1 MVDGSIQPTMFGAPE
16 GAVVKVELS
25 EDALGL
31 GRAVEGVAREIRKGP
46 EGLLDRADRFYQ
58 LKQILLPVHSAKR
71 DAKAVTIRAEALR
84 EAAEILG
91 AASPEGVAA
100 ARMMIAD
107 YARRYQNIEATIA
120 RAMPMIADE
129 AESDEI
135 DDDWLGFAFDY
146 IGGVSDEL
154 VQELWARLL
163 AQESNH
169 PGRVSKRA
177 VSKLALMDGR
187 STYQLR
193 KVLTS
198 AISLYVQTPEPG
210 ESSSGMP
217 LYKIGCFVFPLMIEM
232 MEWSGP
238 RPNDDLLRG
247 LDHGHDGPSTLW
259 RNKTRWL
266 IDEGFLRIVSHDQMR
281 EGYLNSSYW
290 ETCRWTRGK
299 CPLGVRVGLGPIYG
313 CEVRDFVEMVRKYS
327 NDGATAQIVQ
337 LTGLAEAL
345 LDPRIT
351 SMEPIS
357 GADDSL
363 ESIRYARKLDQFL
376 VEELRLEPAPPHH
389 CIAENPGFLGRGG
402 SEDKYDLEFYYHEY

>member
-1 MVDGSIQPTMFGAPE
+1 MVDGSVQPTMFGGVE
-16 GAVVKVELS
+16 GAAVKVELS

-84 EAAEILG
+84 DAAEILG
-91 AASPEGVAA
+91 AASPESVAA

-107 YARRYQNIEATIA
+107 YARRYQNIEATIS

-129 AESDEI
+129 AHSDGI

-163 AQESNH
+163 AQEANR
-169 PGRVSKRA
+169 PGQVSKRA
-177 VSKLALMDGR
+177 VSKLALMDRR

-193 KVLTS
+193 KVLTG

-210 ESSSGMP
+210 KSTNGMP
-217 LYKIGCFVFPLMIEM
+217 LYKIGRFAFPLMIEM
-232 MEWSGP
+232 TEWSGP
-238 RPNDDLLRG
+238 KPNDDLLRG
-247 LDHGHDGPSTLW
+247 LGHGHDGPSSLW

-266 IDEGFLRIVSHDQMR
+266 IDEGLLRAVSHDQMR
-281 EGYLNSSYW
+281 EGYLKSSNW
-290 ETCRWTRGK
+290 ELHWGRAK
-299 CPLGVRVGLGPIYG
+299 CPLGIRVGLGPIYG
-313 CEVRDFVEMVRKYS
+313 CDARDFIEMLRKYS

-351 SMEPIS
+351 SMEPIFE
-357 GADDSL
+357 ADDQL
-363 ESIRYARKLDQFL
+363 ECVRYAKKVEQFL
-376 VEELRLEPAPPHH
+376 VEELKLELAPPHH
-389 CIAENPGFLGRGG
+389 GIAENPGYLGRDGDDG
-402 SEDKYDLEFYYHEY
+402 KYGLEFFYHEY

>member
-1 MVDGSIQPTMFGAPE
+1 MVDGSIQPTMFGGPE

-58 LKQILLPVHSAKR
+58 FKQILLPVHSAKR
-71 DAKAVTIRAEALR
+71 DAKAVAIRAEALR
-84 EAAEILG
+84 DAAETLS
-91 AASPEGVAA
+91 AASPESVAA
-100 ARMMIAD
+100 ARMMLAD

-129 AESDEI
+129 AKSDEI

-146 IGGVSDEL
+146 IGGVSDEM

-163 AQESNH
+163 AQEANR
-169 PGRVSKRA
+169 PGKVSKRA
-177 VSKLALMDGR
+177 VAKLALMDRR

-193 KVLTS
+193 KVLAS
-198 AISLYVQTPEPG
+198 AISLYVQTPDPG
-210 ESSSGMP
+210 NSTSGRP
-217 LYKIGCFVFPLMIEM
+217 LYKIGRFAFPLMIEM
-232 MEWSGP
+232 TEWSGP

-247 LDHGHDGPSTLW
+247 LGHRHDGPSSPG
-259 RNKTRWL
+259 RSKTRWL
-266 IDEGFLRIVSHDQMR
+266 IEEGFFRAVSHDQMR
-281 EGYLNSSYW
+281 EGYLKASNW
-290 ETCRWTRGK
+290 EHHWGRAK
-299 CPLGVRVGLGPIYG
+299 CPLGIRIGLGPIYG
-313 CEVRDFVEMVRKYS
+313 CDARDFIEMLRHYS

-351 SMEPIS
+351 SIKPIPE
-357 GADDSL
+357 ADEHL
-363 ESIRYARKLDQFL
+363 ESEEYATKIERLL
-376 VEELRLEPAPPHH
+376 VDELQLELAPPHH
-389 CIAENPGFLGRGG
+389 GIAENPGYLSLEGDDERYG
-402 SEDKYDLEFYYHEY
+402 LEFYYHEY

>member
-1 MVDGSIQPTMFGAPE
+1 MVDGSIQPTMFGGPE
-16 GAVVKVELS
+16 GAIVKVELG
-25 EDALGL
+25 EDALGI

-58 LKQILLPVHSAKR
+58 FKQILLPVHSAKR
-71 DAKAVTIRAEALR
+71 DAKAAAIRAEALR
-84 EAAEILG
+84 DAAEILS
-91 AASPEGVAA
+91 AASPESVAA

-129 AESDEI
+129 ADSDEI

-163 AQESNH
+163 AQEANH
-169 PGRVSKRA
+169 PGKVSKRA
-177 VSKLALMDGR
+177 VSKLALMDRR

-193 KVLTS
+193 KILTG
-198 AISLYVQTPEPG
+198 AISLYVQTPDPG
-210 ESSSGMP
+210 KSTNGMP
-217 LYKIGCFVFPLMIEM
+217 LYKIGRFAFPLMIEM

-247 LDHGHDGPSTLW
+247 LDHGHDGPSSLW
-259 RNKTRWL
+259 RSQTRTL
-266 IDEGFLRIVSHDQMR
+266 IEEGLLRAISHDQMR
-281 EGYLNSSYW
+281 EGYLSSSNW
-290 ETCRWTRGK
+290 EFGWKRVK
-299 CPLGVRVGLGPIYG
+299 CPLGIRVGLGPIYG
-313 CEVRDFVEMVRKYS
+313 CEARDFIEMTRKYS

-351 SMEPIS
+351 SLEPTPE
-357 GADDSL
+357 ADESL
-363 ESIRYARKLDQFL
+363 ESVRYATKVEQFL
-376 VEELRLEPAPPHH
+376 VEELRLEMAPPHH
-389 CIAENPGFLGRGG
+389 CIAENPGFLGRDGDNG
-402 SEDKYDLEFYYHEY
+402 KYGLEFHYHEY